1 MCIIQLF
8 CDIDDLFIEYQQK
21 AFQPLQDTEASKKRN
36 RPSKLHKS
44 EVMTILVVFHQS
56 GYSTFKQYYLEH
68 VQKKLR
74 WAFPHLVSYS
84 RFLEL
89 KREILEVLMTYLATR
104 YASSIGTAFIDS
116 TRLPVCDNRRIS
128 QHRVFANNAARGK
141 TSVGW
146 FYGFKLHLVIND
158 KGELLATQL
167 TPGNIDDRK
176 PVLELTKHLEGK
188 LYGNKGYISKKL
200 SETLETRDVCLLTK
214 VRKNMQP
221 PARSELDAALLR
233 HRMLIETVIGQLK
246 SETQIQHTRHRSWIN
261 YQVNMVA
268 ALIAYTYRSKKPSID
283 MVALREKYK

>member
-1 MCIIQLF
+1 ML
-8 CDIDDLFIEYQQK
+8 
-21 AFQPLQDTEASKKRN
+21 AAAAQPLLT
-36 RPSKLHKS
+36 
-44 EVMTILVVFHQS
+44 
-56 GYSTFKQYYLEH
+56 
-68 VQKKLR
+68 
-74 WAFPHLVSYS
+74 
-84 RFLEL
+84 
-89 KREILEVLMTYLATR
+89 
-104 YASSIGTAFIDS
+104 S

-128 QHRVFANNAARGK
+128 QHRVFADNAARGK

-167 TPGNIDDRK
+167 TPCNIDDRK

-188 LYGNKGYISKKL
+188 LYGDKGYISKKL